1 MKKAIKTITVT
12 LLIICIVFA
21 DHFSDLNSW
30 NTVQYENP
38 PEKSEKD
45 TTVIENAVVYIPD
58 SCSYI
63 WVNCEKKLKV
73 IWK

>member
-1 MKKAIKTITVT
+1 MKKAIKNIMVM

-21 DHFSDLNSW
+21 DQFSDLNNW
-30 NTVQYENP
+30 NTVQYDNP
-38 PEKSEKD
+38 PEQSKND

-63 WVNCEKKLKV
+63 WINCEKGEK
-73 IWK
+73 